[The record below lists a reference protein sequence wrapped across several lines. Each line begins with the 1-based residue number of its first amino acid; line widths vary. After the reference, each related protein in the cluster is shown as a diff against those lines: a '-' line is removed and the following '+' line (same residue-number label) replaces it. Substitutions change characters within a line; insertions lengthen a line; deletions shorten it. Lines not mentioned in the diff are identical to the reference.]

1 MHAFVSASQRLLAAG
16 MSAVWIAVLGAC
28 LDSPVERGAPVARVV
43 AGWDPLACG
52 EPHRVVLE
60 LALAGD
66 LGVEVDLG
74 VDPGA
79 DAGVERGVDLDENG
93 TTIASASA
101 PCNLGGLSLDV
112 PQLGVYRGRIYA
124 WALAAP
130 IRSITAV
137 ELTVDRPVVDWFVA
151 TPR

>member
-1 MHAFVSASQRLLAAG
+1 MAISCSASWSLVVAG
-16 MSAVWIAVLGAC
+16 SWASVVVVLGAC
-28 LDSPVERGAPVARVV
+28 LDAPVAGGAPVARVV

-60 LALAGD
+60 LAL
-66 LGVEVDLG
+66 
-74 VDPGA
+74 DPG
-79 DAGVERGVDLDENG
+79 LDPAEG
-93 TTIASASA
+93 GRAMASASA

-112 PQLGVYRGRIYA
+112 PQLGIYRGRIYA

-137 ELTVDRPVVDWFVA
+137 ELEVDRAVVDWFVA